1 MLQELTTTL
10 QTLLAVDE
18 MSLNV
23 GDSLERRRLEGNV
36 AEDSFYIVLVVRLA
50 LAALAFVLV
59 VVIPA
64 AVCAMGICQPVDVEA
79 DDVHWCNKCCA
90 GAFCCVQQAKLP
102 PMRVSSTKILIAVVI
117 EGLLINEGLPGF
129 GVLLLGLTHD
139 SGDRTKAGTD
149 PSVGTAYTTTGAI
162 YAIGSACCLMLAGL
176 AFPVQIFFYWSWI
189 RTISSII
196 RLPCKPRYRAMYLEG
211 VPLTWSNSGDASL
224 ASQPMP
230 QVMVAGAV
238 PVATAQIIEMAH
250 VAVPAAPS
258 IVQVSKATVVPC
270 APCARE

>member
-1 MLQELTTTL
+1 MLKELATTL

-23 GDSLERRRLEGNV
+23 GDSLERRRLEVNV
-36 AEDSFYIVLVVRLA
+36 EDRIYIELAVRLA
-50 LAALAFVLV
+50 LAALAFVIV

-90 GAFCCVQQAKLP
+90 GAFCCVRQAKLP

-162 YAIGSACCLMLAGL
+162 YVIGSVCCLMLAGL

-238 PVATAQIIEMAH
+238 PVATAQI

-270 APCARE
+270 AP